1 MSELKENVEDY
12 LRKHSVLDG
21 QGNMDGSFVPL
32 SVAMIAIE
40 QCLEGKLEYKGRSW
54 LRTAQDVIIEGIEK
68 ELNRLREKYYV

>member
-40 QCLEGKLEYKGRSW
+40 QCLEGKNWNIKAGLG
-54 LRTAQDVIIEGIEK
+54 LGLAQDVIIEGIEK
-68 ELNRLREKYYV
+68 RT